1 MRRMMVMIFMIVVSC
16 SKEEVKS
23 NSVLYIIDPLVHEYV
38 LEFIKDI
45 ESIGL
50 DVGNDNRSFTVILGR
65 LPDNVAGMAM
75 GMFNPYCVNV
85 VVSIDIW
92 KFLDR
97 SEKKA
102 LIYHEL
108 AHDVFDLHHN
118 TCDIMTGSLRG
129 FGEDAYKELLDTIS
143 KQQNK

>member
-1 MRRMMVMIFMIVVSC
+1 
-16 SKEEVKS
+16 
-23 NSVLYIIDPLVHEYV
+23 
-38 LEFIKDI
+38 
-45 ESIGL
+45 
-50 DVGNDNRSFTVILGR
+50 
-65 LPDNVAGMAM
+65 MAM

-108 AHDVFDLHHN
+108 SHDVFDLHHN